1 MEEFRVNELITLRLI
16 DGKTII
22 YVNDKEFEQCK
33 HLLLNVPVGENFDQ
47 EINSI
52 DDAEEH
58 LKTYIEETN
67 TSITPE
73 EEFMGHCSNLQAW
86 AENQYNT
93 NLLHRTL
100 AFPLLKVLSDEGDT
114 TAKQRFKEEIARRYK
129 YGSFNVQRYLFEE
142 GYLKYLTDD
151 DVLSGILAAEDA
163 LFMEKVLNVKE
174 KYSPIPHIELMRK
187 QQRDYLLYSV
197 KEGKIWDLELRID
210 ERITHIP
217 KNIENLT
224 ELKRLTLYIGYPSSN
239 IFGEEFKARSVQT
252 LRISCGLPI
261 VIPDLFWYFPNLDS
275 LEIQGYFDK
284 SIVNL
289 EKSFYKLLNLKN
301 LHLSNVIFEK
311 FPDSIVNLKKLE
323 DLRIDNSNL
332 QNLPLDLTEKLE
344 SLESLYLSG
353 NKKLT
358 ISKNIIE
365 ELKKKISFFSY
376 FD

>member
-142 GYLKYLTDD
+142 GYLRYLTNEDI
-151 DVLSGILAAEDA
+151 LTGILAAEDA
-163 LFMEKVLNVKE
+163 LFMEKVLSTKE

-187 QQRDYLLYSV
+187 MQRDYLLYSV
-197 KEGKIWDLELRID
+197 KEGRILDLELRIND
-210 ERITHIP
+210 WMTHIP
-217 KNIENLT
+217 NSIENLT
-224 ELKRLTLYIGYPSSN
+224 ELNRLTLFIGYPSSN
-239 IFGEEFKARSVQT
+239 IFGEEFKANSVQT
-252 LRISCGLPI
+252 LRISCGVSV
-261 VIPDLFWYFPNLDS
+261 VIPDLLYYFPNLES

-284 SIVNL
+284 PIINL
-289 EKSFYKLLNLKN
+289 EKSFCRLPNLKDIVLSDIIIGKLPDSITNLKN
-301 LHLSNVIFEK
+301 
-311 FPDSIVNLKKLE
+311 LE
-323 DLRIDNSNL
+323 DLRIDNSDL
-332 QNLPLDLTEKLE
+332 KDLPMKLIDKLE
-344 SLESLYLSG
+344 SLEFLYLSG

-358 ISKNIIE
+358 ISKKEIK
-365 ELKKKISFFSY
+365 ELEKKIAKFIY
-376 FD
+376 FN